1 LIVLVPAHQFL
12 YSPFDRSIGH
22 FRRYALAD
30 LKRLTPSGCR
40 IAKAFMLDSVG
51 LFASLAN
58 RFILRSPMPTPAQ
71 IAAWDRVMVPVSRLL
86 DPMTG
91 HRLGKSAIVIWQ
103 K

>member
-1 LIVLVPAHQFL
+1 
-12 YSPFDRSIGH
+12 
-22 FRRYALAD
+22 
-30 LKRLTPSGCR
+30 
-40 IAKAFMLDSVG
+40 MLDSVG